1 MARQLCA
8 RFANDRVTG
17 TADADPG
24 RVNAVR
30 VWLTA
35 LALLAAVWPADAQT
49 VQMMPF
55 GGYRFG
61 GDLYEAITGTEL
73 DLDGAPSVGLAVDVP
88 IGDGLSVTGLFSH
101 QSVRVDVPRPG
112 APSERVR
119 LSIDHWQAGGTQEFG
134 AGRVRPFLQGLL
146 GLSRYGGS
154 GDSEIRFS
162 VAVGGGVI
170 MRANRHVG
178 LRLDGRTYAVF
189 VDGDGDDGSS
199 GICTPG
205 ICIIGLDVSV
215 AWQAEFTAGL
225 VIAF

>member
-1 MARQLCA
+1 M
-8 RFANDRVTG
+8 
-17 TADADPG
+17 
-24 RVNAVR
+24 NAVGR
-30 VWLTA
+30 WLTV
-35 LALLAAVWPADAQT
+35 LALTAPAWPAHAQT
-49 VQMMPF
+49 VQVMPF

-61 GDLYEAITGTEL
+61 GELYESITGTEL

-88 IGDGLSVTGLFSH
+88 VGDGLSVTGLFSH

-112 APSERVR
+112 APAERVR
-119 LSIDHWQAGGTQEFG
+119 LSIDHWQGGGTQEFG
-134 AGRVRPFLQGLL
+134 DGKARPFLVGLL
-146 GLSRYGGS
+146 GLTRYGGR
-154 GDSEIRFS
+154 GDSETRFS
-162 VAVGGGVI
+162 VAVGGGVVL
-170 MRANRHVG
+170 RANRHVG

-205 ICIIGLDVSV
+205 ICIIGLDVSI

>member
-1 MARQLCA
+1 MAHLMLFIR
-8 RFANDRVTG
+8 
-17 TADADPG
+17 P
-24 RVNAVR
+24 VNAVR
-30 VWLTA
+30 GWLSA
-35 LALLAAVWPADAQT
+35 LMLAASVWPAHAQT
-49 VQMMPF
+49 VQVMPF

-73 DLDGAPSVGLAVDVP
+73 DLDGAPAAGLAIDVP

-112 APSERVR
+112 APSARVR
-119 LSIDHWQAGGTQEFG
+119 LSIDHFEAGSTQEFG
-134 AGRVRPFLQGLL
+134 EGRVRPFLQGLL

-170 MRANRHVG
+170 MRANRHIG